1 MPKTT
6 LLNVTVADA
15 YLALLADRG
24 VDYFF
29 ANAGTDFAPIV
40 EALAK
45 AQNLETRIPEPI
57 TCPHE
62 NTAMHMAIGYY
73 LVTGKP
79 QVVMVHVNVG
89 TANGMNGFLNASRG
103 NIPML
108 FTAGRTPTNEEGL
121 AGHRSLD
128 IHWTQEMFDQA
139 SMVREAAKWDYEL
152 RNGKQTET
160 IVDRALAVAKSEP
173 TGPVYLSLP
182 REVLSEQLD
191 EFTYDSP
198 GRQQAAA
205 PPYPNAAATDQTAA
219 LLADAEH
226 PLIITN
232 WAGRNPG
239 VWGPLGDLAE
249 RYAIPVVQY
258 RNRYMS
264 LPTDHPMNL
273 GYDLDPLLGQADVI
287 LVVDV
292 AVPWLPATDKVR
304 DDAKVIHMGADPL
317 HSYVPLRGH
326 PCDIA
331 LACATDIGLTVLN
344 EAMSAHEGRVRAN
357 IDKRRRAL
365 AEMWRK
371 QRDGWAARLEQVKD
385 NKPLH
390 PLWITHCINQIK
402 GDDTIVVKESA
413 LASTHIDI
421 TQPGTLLNA
430 GAASGLGHGLGVAL
444 GAKLAA
450 QGPAGHRHP
459 RRRLLHVRQSH
470 RQPLRRR
477 GAEAPHPQRHLQQ
490 PEVAGRAPGH
500 RGPHP
505 RGLRGQERPPA
516 HHHAR
521 QRGQVREGGG
531 GGRRLRPAGGGS
543 GRPDAGPGTGPQG
556 GGGGEAPGR
565 DQRDL
570 LGVAACAPDN
580 VGGTNTGRGD
590 RPVAP
595 TCLVRQSSVSRSLS
609 QRHPFPVG
617 AGFKPARA
625 RSPAHRS

>member
-1 MPKTT
+1 MAKTT

-40 EALAK
+40 EAMAK
-45 AQNLETRIPEPI
+45 AQSLETRIPEPV

-79 QVVMVHVNVG
+79 QAVMVHVNVG
-89 TANGMNGFLNASRG
+89 TANGMNGLLNASRG
-103 NIPML
+103 NIPLL

-139 SMVREAAKWDYEL
+139 SMAREAAKWDYEL

-160 IVDRALAVAKSEP
+160 IVDRALSVAKSEP

-182 REVLSEQLD
+182 REVLAEQME
-191 EFTYDSP
+191 EFTYESP
-198 GRQQAAA
+198 GRQHAPA
-205 PPYPNAAATDQTAA
+205 PPYPNAAATDEAAA
-219 LLADAEH
+219 LLAGAEN

-232 WAGRNPG
+232 WAGRNPR
-239 VWGPLGDLAE
+239 VWGPLGELAE

-273 GYDLDPLLGQADVI
+273 GYDLNPLLGQADVI
-287 LVVDV
+287 LAVDV

-304 DDAKVIHMGADPL
+304 EDAKVIHMGADPL

-331 LACATDIGLTVLN
+331 LACGTDVGLTALN
-344 EAMSAHEGRVRAN
+344 DALSAHEGRVKAS
-357 IDKRRRAL
+357 IDKRRKAL

-371 QRDGWAARLEQVKD
+371 QRDGWAKRLDEVKD

-390 PLWITHCINQIK
+390 PVWITHCINQIK

-450 QGPAGHRHP
+450 RD
-459 RRRLLHVRQSH
+459 RLVIGTHGDGSYMFGNPIASH
-470 RQPLRRR
+470 YV
-477 GAEAPHPQRHLQQ
+477 GAEQKLPILTVIFNNQRWQAVRRATVGLNPEGYAAQSSHQ
-490 PEVAGRAPGH
+490 PITMLDSIDKYEKAVEVADGYGQRVEDPDDLMPALE
-500 RGPHP
+500 
-505 RGLRGQERPPA
+505 RGLKAVEVEQ
-516 HHHAR
+516 R
-521 QRGQVREGGG
+521 QAVI
-531 GGRRLRPAGGGS
+531 
-543 GRPDAGPGTGPQG
+543 
-556 GGGGEAPGR
+556 
-565 DQRDL
+565 
-570 LGVAACAPDN
+570 N
-580 VGGTNTGRGD
+580 VICS
-590 RPVAP
+590 A
-595 TCLVRQSSVSRSLS
+595 
-609 QRHPFPVG
+609 
-617 AGFKPARA
+617 
-625 RSPAHRS
+625 

>member
-108 FTAGRTPTNEEGL
+108 FTAGRTPTNEEDL

-139 SMVREAAKWDYEL
+139 AMVREAAKWDYEL

-205 PPYPNAAATDQTAA
+205 PPYPNAAATDETAA
-219 LLADAEH
+219 LLADAEN

-331 LACATDIGLTVLN
+331 LACGTEAGLTVLN
-344 EAMSAHEGRVRAN
+344 EAMSAHEARVRTN
-357 IDKRRRAL
+357 IDKRRKAL

-371 QRDGWAARLEQVKD
+371 QRDGWAARLDKVKD
-385 NKPLH
+385 DKPLH

-450 QGPAGHRHP
+450 RD
-459 RRRLLHVRQSH
+459 RLVIGTHGDGSYMFGNPIASH
-470 RQPLRRR
+470 YV
-477 GAEAPHPQRHLQQ
+477 GAEQKLPILSVIFNNQRWQAVRRATVGLTPEGYAARSNHQ
-490 PEVAGRAPGH
+490 PITMLDSVDKYEKAVEVADGYGQRVEDPADLMPALE
-500 RGPHP
+500 
-505 RGLRGQERPPA
+505 RGLKAVEVEK
-516 HHHAR
+516 R
-521 QRGQVREGGG
+521 QAVI
-531 GGRRLRPAGGGS
+531 
-543 GRPDAGPGTGPQG
+543 
-556 GGGGEAPGR
+556 
-565 DQRDL
+565 
-570 LGVAACAPDN
+570 N
-580 VGGTNTGRGD
+580 VICS
-590 RPVAP
+590 A
-595 TCLVRQSSVSRSLS
+595 
-609 QRHPFPVG
+609 
-617 AGFKPARA
+617 
-625 RSPAHRS
+625 

>member
-1 MPKTT
+1 MAKTT
-6 LLNVTVADA
+6 LLNATVADA

-40 EALAK
+40 EAMAK
-45 AQNLETRIPEPI
+45 AQNLETRIPEPV

-79 QVVMVHVNVG
+79 QAVMVHVNVG
-89 TANGMNGFLNASRG
+89 TANGMNGLLNASRG
-103 NIPML
+103 NIPVL

-160 IVDRALAVAKSEP
+160 IVDRALSVAKSEP

-182 REVLSEQLD
+182 REVLAEQMD
-191 EFTYDSP
+191 EFTYESP
-198 GRQQAAA
+198 GRQHAPA
-205 PPYPNAAATDQTAA
+205 PPYPNAAATDEAAA
-219 LLADAEH
+219 LLADAEN

-232 WAGRNPG
+232 WAGRNPR

-273 GYDLDPLLGQADVI
+273 GYDLNPLLGQADVI

-304 DDAKVIHMGADPL
+304 EDAKVIHMGADPL

-331 LACATDIGLTVLN
+331 LACGTDVGLTALN
-344 EAMSAHEGRVRAN
+344 DALSAHESRVKAS
-357 IDKRRRAL
+357 IDKRRKAL

-371 QRDGWAARLEQVKD
+371 QRDGWAKRLDEVKD

-390 PLWITHCINQIK
+390 PVWITHCINQIK

-450 QGPAGHRHP
+450 RD
-459 RRRLLHVRQSH
+459 RLVIGTHGDGSYMFGNPIASH
-470 RQPLRRR
+470 YV
-477 GAEAPHPQRHLQQ
+477 GAEQKLPILTVIFNNQRWQAVRRATVGLNPEGYAAQSAHQ
-490 PEVAGRAPGH
+490 PITMLDSVDKYEKAVEVADGYGQRVEDPDDLMPALE
-500 RGPHP
+500 
-505 RGLRGQERPPA
+505 RGLKAVEVEK
-516 HHHAR
+516 R
-521 QRGQVREGGG
+521 QAVI
-531 GGRRLRPAGGGS
+531 
-543 GRPDAGPGTGPQG
+543 
-556 GGGGEAPGR
+556 
-565 DQRDL
+565 
-570 LGVAACAPDN
+570 N
-580 VGGTNTGRGD
+580 VICS
-590 RPVAP
+590 A
-595 TCLVRQSSVSRSLS
+595 
-609 QRHPFPVG
+609 
-617 AGFKPARA
+617 
-625 RSPAHRS
+625 

>member
-1 MPKTT
+1 MAKTT

-40 EALAK
+40 EAMAK
-45 AQNLETRIPEPI
+45 AQSLETRIPEPV

-62 NTAMHMAIGYY
+62 NTALHMAIGYY

-79 QVVMVHVNVG
+79 QAVMVHVNVG
-89 TANGMNGFLNASRG
+89 TANGMNGLLNASRG
-103 NIPML
+103 NIPVL

-121 AGHRSLD
+121 DGHRSLD

-139 SMVREAAKWDYEL
+139 SMAREAAKWDYEL

-182 REVLSEQLD
+182 REVLAERLD
-191 EFTYDSP
+191 EFTYESP
-198 GRQQAAA
+198 GRQHAAA
-205 PPYPNAAATDQTAA
+205 PPYPNAAATDEAAA
-219 LLADAEH
+219 LLAGAEN

-232 WAGRNPG
+232 WAGRNPN
-239 VWGPLGDLAE
+239 VWEPLGALAE

-273 GYDLDPLLGQADVI
+273 GYDLNPLLGQADVI

-331 LACATDIGLTVLN
+331 LACATEHGLAVLN
-344 EAMSAHEGRVRAN
+344 EALSAHEGRVKGH
-357 IDKRRRAL
+357 IDKRRQTL
-365 AEMWRK
+365 AEMWRQ
-371 QRDGWAARLEQVKD
+371 QRDGWAKRLDQVKS
-385 NKPLH
+385 NQPIH
-390 PLWITHCINQIK
+390 PIWITDCINQIK

-421 TQPGTLLNA
+421 SRPGTLLNA

-450 QGPAGHRHP
+450 RDRLVIGTHGDGSYMFGNPIASHYVAAEQKLPILTIIFNNQRWQAV
-459 RRRLLHVRQSH
+459 RRATVGLNPEGYAAQSEH
-470 RQPLRRR
+470 QPITMLN
-477 GAEAPHPQRHLQQ
+477 AVDKYEKAV
-490 PEVAGRAPGH
+490 EVADGYGERVEDAADLMPALE
-500 RGPHP
+500 
-505 RGLRGQERPPA
+505 RGLKAVEVEK
-516 HHHAR
+516 R
-521 QRGQVREGGG
+521 QAVI
-531 GGRRLRPAGGGS
+531 
-543 GRPDAGPGTGPQG
+543 
-556 GGGGEAPGR
+556 
-565 DQRDL
+565 
-570 LGVAACAPDN
+570 N
-580 VGGTNTGRGD
+580 VICS
-590 RPVAP
+590 A
-595 TCLVRQSSVSRSLS
+595 
-609 QRHPFPVG
+609 
-617 AGFKPARA
+617 
-625 RSPAHRS
+625 